1 MAKVESISA
10 DEHRI
15 VTAAVGEAEQHT
27 DGEIVT
33 VIAGQS
39 DDYRETPIY
48 WAVAAMFLALAC
60 IAVFPEWFI
69 GALATVTGGWE
80 HVYTPGEYVTL
91 IMLLLAAK
99 FGAVHLIVG
108 WKPLRLAL
116 TPAAIKRGRV
126 RAKAIS
132 LFRVSAEKRTVG
144 LTGVMIFLSMAE
156 HRAEIVA
163 DSAIA
168 SKVSPDVWGEAMADM
183 ITELR
188 AGRPGLGM
196 AAAVRDVGKVLA
208 EHFPKTAGNTNELP
222 DRLIEV

>member
-1 MAKVESISA
+1 MGKIESVTA
-10 DEHRI
+10 DEHCI
-15 VTAAVGEAEQHT
+15 VTAAVAEVEQHT

-48 WAVAAMFLALAC
+48 WAVAAMFLAMAC
-60 IAVFPEWFI
+60 IAVFPEWFA
-69 GALATVTGGWE
+69 GKLASFTGGWE
-80 HVYTPGEYVTL
+80 HVYTPGEYLTL

-108 WKPLRLAL
+108 WTPLRLAL

-126 RAKAIS
+126 RARAIN
-132 LFRVSAEKRTVG
+132 LFKVSAEKRTKG
-144 LTGVMIFLSMAE
+144 LTGVLIYLSMAE

-168 SKVSPDVWGEAMADM
+168 AKVSPDVWGEAMADM
-183 ITELR
+183 IAELR
-188 AGRPGLGM
+188 AGRAGAGM
-196 AAAVRDVGKVLA
+196 AAAVRDVGKVLI
-208 EHFPKTAGNTNELP
+208 EHFPRTGENPNELP
-222 DRLIEV
+222 DRLIEL

>member
-1 MAKVESISA
+1 MSKVETISL
-10 DEHRI
+10 DEHGI
-15 VTAAVGEAEQHT
+15 VTDAVAEVEQQT

-60 IAVFPEWFI
+60 IAVFPEWFESW
-69 GALATVTGGWE
+69 LAVFTGGWV
-80 HVYTPGEYVTL
+80 HDYTPGEYLTI

-108 WKPLRLAL
+108 WRPLRLAL
-116 TPAAIKRGRV
+116 TPPGIKRARV
-126 RAKAIS
+126 RARAIS
-132 LFRVSAEKRTVG
+132 LFKVSAEKRTKG
-144 LTGVMIFLSMAE
+144 LTGVLIYLSMAE

-168 SKVSPDVWGEAMADM
+168 AKVSADVWGEAMADM
-183 ITELR
+183 IVELK
-188 AGRPGLGM
+188 AGRPGAGM
-196 AAAVRDVGKVLA
+196 AAAVRDVGKVLI
-208 EHFPKTAGNTNELP
+208 EHFPITGDNPNELP
-222 DRLIEV
+222 DRLIEL

>member
-1 MAKVESISA
+1 MAKVESIGP
-10 DEHRI
+10 DEHCI
-15 VTAAVGEAEQHT
+15 VTDAVAEAERQT

-33 VIAGQS
+33 VIARES

-48 WAVAAMFLALAC
+48 WAVAVMFLALAC
-60 IAVFPEWFI
+60 IAVFPDWF
-69 GALATVTGGWE
+69 ANLLATTTGGWE
-80 HVYTPGEYVTL
+80 HVYTPSEYLTL

-116 TPAAIKRGRV
+116 TPPAIKRARV
-126 RAKAIS
+126 RARAIN
-132 LFRVSAEKRTVG
+132 LFRVSAEKRTRG
-144 LTGVMIFLSMAE
+144 LTGVLIYLSMAE

-168 SKVSPDVWGEAMADM
+168 AKVSPDIWGEAMADM
-183 ITELR
+183 IVELR
-188 AGRPGLGM
+188 AGRAGEGM

-208 EHFPKTAGNTNELP
+208 EHFPKSDDNPNELP
-222 DRLIEV
+222 DRLIEL

>member
-1 MAKVESISA
+1 MSKVETVSA
-10 DEHRI
+10 DEHGI
-15 VTAAVGEAEQHT
+15 VTQAVAAVEQHT

-60 IAVFPEWFI
+60 IAVFPEWFE
-69 GALATVTGGWE
+69 GLLSTFTGGWQ
-80 HVYTPGEYVTL
+80 HVYTPGENLTI
-91 IMLLLAAK
+91 IMLVLAAK
-99 FGAVHLIVG
+99 FAAVHVIVG

-116 TPAAIKRGRV
+116 TPSAVKQMRV
-126 RAKAIS
+126 RARAIN
-132 LFRVSAEKRTVG
+132 LFKVSAEKRTMG
-144 LTGVMIFLSMAE
+144 LTGVLIYLSMAE

-168 SKVSPDVWGEAMADM
+168 AKVTPDVWGQAMADM
-183 ITELR
+183 IVELR
-188 AGRPGLGM
+188 AGRPGEGM

-208 EHFPKTAGNTNELP
+208 EHFPKTGENPNELP
-222 DRLIEV
+222 DRLIEL

>member
-1 MAKVESISA
+1 MSKVETVSA
-10 DEHRI
+10 DEHGI
-15 VTAAVGEAEQHT
+15 VTQAVAAVEQHT

-60 IAVFPEWFI
+60 IAVFPEWFE
-69 GALATVTGGWE
+69 GLLSTFTGGWQ
-80 HVYTPGEYVTL
+80 HVYTPGEYLTI
-91 IMLLLAAK
+91 IMLVLAAK
-99 FGAVHLIVG
+99 FAAVHVIVG

-116 TPAAIKRGRV
+116 TPSAVKQMRV
-126 RAKAIS
+126 RARAIN
-132 LFRVSAEKRTVG
+132 LFKVSAEKRTMG
-144 LTGVMIFLSMAE
+144 LTGVLIYLSMAE

-168 SKVSPDVWGEAMADM
+168 AKVTPDVWGQAMADM
-183 ITELR
+183 IVELR
-188 AGRPGLGM
+188 AGRPGEGM

-208 EHFPKTAGNTNELP
+208 EHFPKTGENPNELP
-222 DRLIEV
+222 DRLIEL